1 MDRMV
6 RCWSDRT
13 PASLFFWVL
22 TTISNETQHDTIERK
37 EMKFKHHNA
46 SPLVTSRISH
56 HVDEA
61 CIRLGCFV
69 CSVGR
74 GLDHARKT
82 QRCFQATGGR
92 ALFRIIY
99 ITSYFFVPFLEKGPN
114 IYFGKPLPK
123 APSPFGRQSVPP
135 EVACK
140 RAGS

>member
-1 MDRMV
+1 MGTGKILPILEMTLSNLHQPSLYDICYLWRFTSGSVMDRMV

-13 PASLFFWVL
+13 PVSLFFWVL
-22 TTISNETQHDTIERK
+22 TTISNETQHDTIERT

-82 QRCFQATGGR
+82 LRCFQATGGR
-92 ALFRIIY
+92 ALFFII
-99 ITSYFFVPFLEKGPN
+99 
-114 IYFGKPLPK
+114 
-123 APSPFGRQSVPP
+123 
-135 EVACK
+135 
-140 RAGS
+140 